1 MKLAKDKKLIE
12 KREAGG
18 KDSRSRD
25 KRAIQK
31 KRRSPKMVIR
41 DTFAE
46 LKKVT
51 WPTKQDLLKYTL
63 AVVVFVL
70 AFAAATGGVDY
81 VLTQA
86 ISLTSKIF

>member
-1 MKLAKDKKLIE
+1 MTDKK
-12 KREAGG
+12 EAGG
-18 KDSRSRD
+18 KDKKGRD

-31 KRRSPKMVIR
+31 KRRSFKMVMK

-51 WPTKQDLLKYTL
+51 WPTRQDVLKYTV

-70 AFAAATGGVDY
+70 AFAAVTGGVDY
-81 VLTQA
+81 VLTQVV
-86 ISLTSKIF
+86 SLTSKIF

>member
-1 MKLAKDKKLIE
+1 MGWIELAKDKKLTD
-12 KREAGG
+12 KKEAGG
-18 KDSRSRD
+18 KDKKGRD

-31 KRRSPKMVIR
+31 KRRSFKMVMK

-51 WPTKQDLLKYTL
+51 WPTRQDVLKYTV

-70 AFAAATGGVDY
+70 AFAA
-81 VLTQA
+81 
-86 ISLTSKIF
+86 SKIF